1 MWLSRYTFS
10 ASFEGPC
17 GALSLLT
24 QNPAFRA
31 VSCVFFASL
40 SASRRWRQMAS
51 RSHRDAIDAP
61 SRRHRGVEFS
71 ADTATAQLKF
81 LGLNMSPT
89 YTATSLPRTRRIV
102 AYACVKKVDV
112 EDVYV
117 GEISFHTGADVL
129 VVVEH
134 APVVDAGVGLVQQ
147 AEARRD

>member
-1 MWLSRYTFS
+1 MCESRYTFS

-17 GALSLLT
+17 GALSLET

-31 VSCVFFASL
+31 VSSVFFVSL
-40 SASRRWRQMAS
+40 SASRRWRQGGYAL
-51 RSHRDAIDAP
+51 RRDAIDAP
-61 SRRHRGVEFS
+61 SRSRRARVEFS

-112 EDVYV
+112 DDVDV
-117 GEISFHTGADVL
+117 GEISFHTGAHVL
-129 VVVEH
+129 VVVQH
-134 APVVDAGVGLVQQ
+134 PPVVDARVRLVQ
-147 AEARRD
+147 